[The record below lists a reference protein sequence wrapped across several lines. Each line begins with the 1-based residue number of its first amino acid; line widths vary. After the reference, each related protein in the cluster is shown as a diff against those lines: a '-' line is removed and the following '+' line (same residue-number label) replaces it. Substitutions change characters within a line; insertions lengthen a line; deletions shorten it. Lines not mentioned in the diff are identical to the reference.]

1 MKSLKW
7 KTAISTG
14 LIGLAL
20 GGAVLASSDNN
31 EADLQKFVT
40 DHPEMQAVID
50 QLQTQTGGQVIEA
63 EMGDEA
69 KDQNLVDF
77 EVKLA
82 DGSIEDWIYN
92 LTDQTLQAE
101 VDDEQADD
109 DGGEENEASETGEA
123 GEASEAGEAAQ
134 TTN

>member
-1 MKSLKW
+1 MKSLNW

-14 LIGLAL
+14 LIAL
-20 GGAVLASSDNN
+20 GLGSAALASSDND
-31 EADLQKFVT
+31 AAALQQFVA
-40 DHPEMQAVID
+40 DHPEMQTVID
-50 QLQTQTGGQVIEA
+50 QLQSQTGGQVIEA

-69 KDQNLVDF
+69 GEENLVDF

-92 LTDQTLQAE
+92 LTDQSLAAE
-101 VDDEQADD
+101 VDDENDD
-109 DGGEENEASETGEA
+109 DGDDDEANEAN
-123 GEASEAGEAAQ
+123 EAAE